1 MQRNAVQN
9 EISNADII
17 RFSGL
22 FAVGFSIITSLI
34 LLFAVPSMSNYLFG
48 FLVMVLGVFLVLGIV
63 AFVVG
68 TAMARRD
75 SR

>member
-1 MQRNAVQN
+1 MQRNAVQD

-22 FAVGFSIITSLI
+22 FAVGFSIITGLV

-48 FLVMVLGVFLVLGIV
+48 FLAMVLGAFMVLGII
-63 AFVVG
+63 AFAVG
-68 TAMARRD
+68 TAMTRRE